1 MLLLLCVVCHVRS
14 RALITPTSSTKF
26 SITPTT
32 ILQQTNKPMQ
42 MQTKTNQQHTDKHTD
57 KQVRVWVH
65 EEEYKGSKLSD
76 AINAN
81 GENPKYLPGVKLG

>member
-1 MLLLLCVVCHVRS
+1 
-14 RALITPTSSTKF
+14 
-26 SITPTT
+26 
-32 ILQQTNKPMQ
+32 MQ